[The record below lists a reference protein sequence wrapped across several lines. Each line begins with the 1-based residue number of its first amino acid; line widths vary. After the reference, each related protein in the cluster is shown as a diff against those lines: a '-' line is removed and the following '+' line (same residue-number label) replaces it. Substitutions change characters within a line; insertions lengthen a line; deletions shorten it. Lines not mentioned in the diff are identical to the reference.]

1 MQNIKKSLNS
11 REIAKTPISPRPS
24 RSEATQVPI
33 DSPVTFGNESLPLAT
48 NGQAVLFGSPS
59 AMSGLGQRP
68 RRNSTPILTPATK
81 VPLINYKNILLLQRF
96 MSEQGK
102 IISRKITGI
111 GAKEQRKISK
121 AIKHARIMGM
131 LPFVS
136 VK

>member
-1 MQNIKKSLNS
+1 MQNIKKSLNNQG
-11 REIAKTPISPRPS
+11 IVKTPGLLVTES
-24 RSEATQVPI
+24 RIATGLQ
-33 DSPVTFGNESLPLAT
+33 PVAFGNESPQT
-48 NGQAVLFGSPS
+48 STS
-59 AMSGLGQRP
+59 A
-68 RRNSTPILTPATK
+68 NKA
-81 VPLINYKNILLLQRF
+81 PLINYKNIVLLQRF

-131 LPFVS
+131 LPFIS